1 VEEVDEM
8 QGDQIGRMDSFFDN
22 YVAHILGYFFNGLR
36 NALILSLVWLQF
48 GHFLSPFSD
57 CLLWAV
63 FLKIAVVCSTH
74 FGRLFPRLIFTK
86 MGWATIWAILSQNSS
101 GHPDEMTCNNFL
113 G

>member
-63 FLKIAVVCSTH
+63 FFENCSSMQYT
-74 FGRLFPRLIFTK
+74 F
-86 MGWATIWAILSQNSS
+86 WATFSTVNFYKNGLGYNLGYFVTKLIWS
-101 GHPDEMTCNNFL
+101 P
-113 G
+113 